1 MGGRRRGRSNRA
13 YGVAVTFLPHKGGAV
28 PESEKRRAA
37 WRIIEPS
44 HTCLCS
50 SFAVPSPHLFPAPRR
65 GGGRGGGGRGCEV
78 RCGACNRVFGVMSC
92 VPSLV
97 TTRSSSKKRKPLTIS
112 VSFFLSL
119 GERRAKQQDR
129 AAPLAPFPDQHCSLS
144 THMGGTPTSPPAQLP
159 RRKIGPL

>member
-1 MGGRRRGRSNRA
+1 MGGRRWGSSDRA
-13 YGVAVTFLPHKGGAV
+13 YGVAVTFLPQKGGAV

-50 SFAVPSPHLFPAPRR
+50 SFGLFHLPISFPPRR

-97 TTRSSSKKRKPLTIS
+97 PINNE
-112 VSFFLSL
+112 V
-119 GERRAKQQDR
+119 
-129 AAPLAPFPDQHCSLS
+129 
-144 THMGGTPTSPPAQLP
+144 
-159 RRKIGPL
+159 